1 MGVIKSIKYVGK
13 EPVYNITVRKH
24 HNYFLKGG
32 ILSKNCDA
40 LRSFCVW
47 FVHPADV
54 IDMAIRREWTDDMWE
69 DYENAREADKE
80 LLLRKYGEPK

>member
-47 FVHPADV
+47 FVNPADV
-54 IDMAIRREWTDDMWE
+54 VDMAIRKEWTDDMWE
-69 DYENAREADKE
+69 DYENARESDKE